1 MRCTGALCALAIVAA
16 LGGADASQAARDQK
30 WLGKLSTKA
39 RNLRSALETAP
50 RRDLSEHEA
59 ALSEEEVELLKE
71 EAEEEIIMLKWATV
85 IGIAALGATFIL
97 GFLAES
103 IHLHWLPEA
112 AIGVLVGMFASG
124 LALMAHSDGLL
135 EKEKFDFE
143 FFMIWLLPPII
154 FEAGFNMNV
163 QSFIANLCPTAFF
176 AFIGTF
182 ASTFVVG
189 GLVWWFGQMGLCY
202 PLGMLAALTF
212 GSLISATDPVTVL
225 AVFQALGVKI
235 DLFSMVFGES
245 VLNDAVAIV
254 LSRTLLS
261 FNNPENP
268 VDAEHILG
276 AGKLFLIIFIGSLLI
291 GAVGGILSSL
301 TFKLLDLR
309 HHDEMLYMEAALS
322 FVFPWCAYFVAEA
335 SELSGIVSIMSCGMV
350 MATYTRPNFSPR
362 AVRLTA
368 RAYKVVALIAETF
381 VFVYLG
387 MATITFPIF
396 TYTVWHF
403 FFWATLACFVGRL
416 HIYIGSF
423 LTNCFRD
430 ATSKPPP
437 ISPAYSFV
445 MWFSGLR
452 GGVAFAL
459 ASESPFCSDN
469 EHNDS
474 LAMMQARCGEM
485 RGDAG
490 RCGEV
495 RGDMHTDSLAMMQA
509 TMLIACFTIFVFG
522 GAITTICI
530 YFDVLE
536 PKKGAESTAR
546 SKMLSAMHQQKTSTQ
561 LMVDDGHNWLLK
573 MLTNEQAY
581 EKSDELRFD
590 DDEEKGDEEVVVA
603 EVEAELGKNAFTELK
618 SEIMKPRNFEKGATA
633 SEMAANPDTLHAALG
648 SPALVRTATKDAK
661 IDVLRTRLPNLS
673 TKDLEKLLEGA
684 GGDVDLAVK
693 NAKAP
698 INTPPA
704 LL

>member
-1 MRCTGALCALAIVAA
+1 
-16 LGGADASQAARDQK
+16 
-30 WLGKLSTKA
+30 
-39 RNLRSALETAP
+39 
-50 RRDLSEHEA
+50 
-59 ALSEEEVELLKE
+59 
-71 EAEEEIIMLKWATV
+71 
-85 IGIAALGATFIL
+85 
-97 GFLAES
+97 
-103 IHLHWLPEA
+103 
-112 AIGVLVGMFASG
+112 
-124 LALMAHSDGLL
+124 
-135 EKEKFDFE
+135 
-143 FFMIWLLPPII
+143 
-154 FEAGFNMNV
+154 
-163 QSFIANLCPTAFF
+163 
-176 AFIGTF
+176 
-182 ASTFVVG
+182 
-189 GLVWWFGQMGLCY
+189 MGRYGEMSL
-202 PLGMLAALTF
+202 

-276 AGKLFLIIFIGSLLI
+276 AGKLFLIIFVGSLLI

-430 ATSKPPP
+430 ATSKPLP

-459 ASESPFCSDN
+459 ASVSYVAGDFPSTCGGFDGDDERKQESP
-469 EHNDS
+469 
-474 LAMMQARCGEM
+474 
-485 RGDAG
+485 
-490 RCGEV
+490 
-495 RGDMHTDSLAMMQA
+495 MHPHFSQTSPYLPIPLHTSPCLLPYLPIPPHTSPYLPIPPHTSPAASRRAPSAA
-509 TMLIACFTIFVFG
+509 T
-522 GAITTICI
+522 
-530 YFDVLE
+530 
-536 PKKGAESTAR
+536 
-546 SKMLSAMHQQKTSTQ
+546 TST
-561 LMVDDGHNWLLK
+561 
-573 MLTNEQAY
+573 T
-581 EKSDELRFD
+581 
-590 DDEEKGDEEVVVA
+590 
-603 EVEAELGKNAFTELK
+603 
-618 SEIMKPRNFEKGATA
+618 
-633 SEMAANPDTLHAALG
+633 
-648 SPALVRTATKDAK
+648 
-661 IDVLRTRLPNLS
+661 TRS
-673 TKDLEKLLEGA
+673 R
-684 GGDVDLAVK
+684 
-693 NAKAP
+693 
-698 INTPPA
+698 
-704 LL
+704 

>member
-1 MRCTGALCALAIVAA
+1 MRCRGALCALAIVAA

-163 QSFIANLCPTAFF
+163 QAFIANLCPTAFF

-276 AGKLFLIIFIGSLLI
+276 AGKLFLIIFVGSLLI

-459 ASESPFCSDN
+459 ASVSYVAGDFPSTCGGFDGDDERKQESPFCSDN
-469 EHNDS
+469 EHN
-474 LAMMQARCGEM
+474 
-485 RGDAG
+485 
-490 RCGEV
+490 
-495 RGDMHTDSLAMMQA
+495 DSLAMMQA

-684 GGDVDLAVK
+684 SGDVDLAVK

>member
-1 MRCTGALCALAIVAA
+1 
-16 LGGADASQAARDQK
+16 
-30 WLGKLSTKA
+30 
-39 RNLRSALETAP
+39 
-50 RRDLSEHEA
+50 
-59 ALSEEEVELLKE
+59 
-71 EAEEEIIMLKWATV
+71 
-85 IGIAALGATFIL
+85 
-97 GFLAES
+97 
-103 IHLHWLPEA
+103 
-112 AIGVLVGMFASG
+112 
-124 LALMAHSDGLL
+124 
-135 EKEKFDFE
+135 
-143 FFMIWLLPPII
+143 
-154 FEAGFNMNV
+154 
-163 QSFIANLCPTAFF
+163 
-176 AFIGTF
+176 
-182 ASTFVVG
+182 
-189 GLVWWFGQMGLCY
+189 
-202 PLGMLAALTF
+202 
-212 GSLISATDPVTVL
+212 LISATDPVTVL

-276 AGKLFLIIFIGSLLI
+276 AGKLFLIIFVGSLLI

-459 ASESPFCSDN
+459 ASVSYVAGDFPSTCGGFDGDDERKQESPFCSDN
-469 EHNDS
+469 EHN
-474 LAMMQARCGEM
+474 
-485 RGDAG
+485 
-490 RCGEV
+490 
-495 RGDMHTDSLAMMQA
+495 DSLAMMQA

-684 GGDVDLAVK
+684 SGDVDLAVK

-698 INTPPA
+698 INMPPA

>member
-1 MRCTGALCALAIVAA
+1 MRMRCRAALCALAIVAA

-39 RNLRSALETAP
+39 RNLRSAFETAP
-50 RRDLSEHEA
+50 RRDLSEEHEA
-59 ALSEEEVELLKE
+59 ALSEEEAELLKE

-85 IGIAALGATFIL
+85 IGIAALGGTFIL

-112 AIGVLVGMFASG
+112 AIGVLMGMFVSG
-124 LALMAHSDGLL
+124 LAKMTHSDGLL

-163 QSFIANLCPTAFF
+163 QAFIASICPTAFF

-268 VDAEHILG
+268 VDAAHILG

-396 TYTVWHF
+396 SYTVWHF

-423 LTNCFRD
+423 ITNCFRD

-459 ASESPFCSDN
+459 ASVSYVAGDFPSTCGGFDGDDERKQESPFCSDN
-469 EHNDS
+469 EHN
-474 LAMMQARCGEM
+474 
-485 RGDAG
+485 
-490 RCGEV
+490 
-495 RGDMHTDSLAMMQA
+495 DSLAMMQA

-530 YFDVLE
+530 YFDVLLE
-536 PKKGAESTAR
+536 PKTAR
-546 SKMLSAMHQQKTSTQ
+546 RISLLS
-561 LMVDDGHNWLLK
+561 
-573 MLTNEQAY
+573 
-581 EKSDELRFD
+581 RFCSP
-590 DDEEKGDEEVVVA
+590 V
-603 EVEAELGKNAFTELK
+603 
-618 SEIMKPRNFEKGATA
+618 GARKEGRREHRA
-633 SEMAANPDTLHAALG
+633 LQDALG
-648 SPALVRTATKDAK
+648 DAQAK
-661 IDVLRTRLPNLS
+661 
-673 TKDLEKLLEGA
+673 
-684 GGDVDLAVK
+684 DVDSADGGRRAQLATQD
-693 NAKAP
+693 AD
-698 INTPPA
+698 
-704 LL
+704 